1 MGHMGMWVSVDDHP
15 ELEDGS
21 TVQVDL
27 TLPNGA
33 QTMKLEVEVRHMQE
47 FGERT
52 RVGLRFEQPGSTAKK
67 DTKRDITQYVMARQ
81 IELAR
86 EDAERRRAMED
97 HYPTG

>member
-1 MGHMGMWVSVDDHP
+1 MCEVSVDDHP

-52 RVGLRFEQPGSTAKK
+52 RVGLRFEQPRGTAKK